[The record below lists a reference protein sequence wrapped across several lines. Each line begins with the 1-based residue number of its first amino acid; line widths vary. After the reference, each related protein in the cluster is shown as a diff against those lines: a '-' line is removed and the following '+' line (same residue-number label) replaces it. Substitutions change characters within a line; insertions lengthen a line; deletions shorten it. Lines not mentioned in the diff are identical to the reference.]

1 MSKASNIGRY
11 IEVGIIAI
19 LAIAALAGILMM
31 VMTKVLTL
39 DETYASINWRVVAM
53 LAAMIP
59 LGLAMQKSGL
69 ATVLVSYVVQG
80 FAADSPWVALFLV
93 YMVTAIL
100 TEIMSNNGTAVLLAP
115 IAISMAR
122 SLEVDPMPFV
132 MAVMFAAS
140 TAFSTPVGY
149 QTNLMVYNAGGY
161 RFRDF
166 LRVGIPLNLLFMAIA
181 TQLIPRIWPF

>member
-1 MSKASNIGRY
+1 
-11 IEVGIIAI
+11 
-19 LAIAALAGILMM
+19 M
-31 VMTKVLTL
+31 VMTRVLTL
-39 DETYASINWRVVAM
+39 EETYASINWRVIAM

-59 LGLAMQKSGL
+59 LGMAMQKSGL
-69 ATVLVSYVVQG
+69 AAVLVGYVIQG
-80 FAADSPWVALFLV
+80 FAGNSPWVALVLV
-93 YMVTAIL
+93 YMVTAML
-100 TEIMSNNGTAVLLAP
+100 TEMMSNNGTAVLLAP

-122 SLEVDPMPFV
+122 AMDVDPMPFL

-166 LRVGIPLNLLFMAIA
+166 LKVGIPLNLLFMLIA

>member
-1 MSKASNIGRY
+1 
-11 IEVGIIAI
+11 
-19 LAIAALAGILMM
+19 
-31 VMTKVLTL
+31 
-39 DETYASINWRVVAM
+39 
-53 LAAMIP
+53 
-59 LGLAMQKSGL
+59 MQKSGL
-69 ATVLVSYVVQG
+69 ATVLVGYVVQG

-93 YMVTAIL
+93 YMVTAVL
-100 TEIMSNNGTAVLLAP
+100 TEIMSNNGTAVLLTP

-166 LRVGIPLNLLFMAIA
+166 LRVGIPLNLMFMAIA